1 MKKCYFKASKLIKGA
16 LACAMLIGIC
26 IPINAFASDFETTVQ
41 FDDVEAPVVT
51 SVEVDK
57 ASETLHAGD
66 SVHFVV
72 KAEDDSG
79 MFQSDGTLSLC
90 SPINGVADIEVSL
103 SYVDSTSCFEGEFVI
118 AEDTYPS
125 EWYVGNIDIRDAS
138 GRYNWGDQH
147 LNYVNERDCYFLVEK
162 DGSVDIPTYDIEPVV
177 KYIDKDYEIQSIP
190 LSDGTI
196 LNVPRRSTLSELK
209 IDLPKD
215 IPYCLDGAIF
225 QSWTDQSGETIDGNT
240 MIIDQDSANYYAGYD
255 KEIALF
261 DYRYPDVNQLEQ
273 INRRAIF
280 VEKGTTYAELWDQIN
295 NFLPN
300 DMYANA
306 VFTGWAYD
314 NGYYE
319 DLEETVYWSNEYCPI
334 LNAYFDG
341 KIVAVMEQSYYD
353 ENGRYV
359 TENIDRVLDEG
370 TTYGEWEQIEVEQE
384 LPSIFNGLRYTGW
397 NVNFEYY
404 INPENVITGNYITK
418 TKTATYENCMVTF
431 AVDDDYKF
439 IFTDE
444 VIRPGSRGIE
454 TRATGLSTYDPWQ
467 VDADYFYAMTAEV
480 GDTITVIQPENYDN
494 VKFCNYNTAFILSSG
509 VIWDRGEIVEPGT
522 QVTIDRHTE
531 FLGIGDK
538 NTSKPEDSSKLS
550 EAEIT
555 KVLDSIS
562 SSESGA
568 EIQVEMDDAFIL
580 PAEILKAAAEKG
592 VDLLVN
598 MENYEWLIDGDTIE
612 NVSDDV
618 NFKMTLN
625 TNNVPSDL
633 IEEVADGN
641 TVMQFALEHDGEF
654 GFDAW
659 LTLDVGEENAGKN
672 GDLYYFNGEELLF
685 QDSNIVEKDGM
696 ISFKFTHASDY
707 VVVLKEQK
715 AATTTELEK
724 MIEKAQS
731 YLEGNYTLESKDVLQ
746 NAINNAQ
753 LIMEKEDV
761 TTEEVREAIEKLS
774 DAISKLVVEASIDK
788 DALAHEIMLAQ
799 EMIDH
804 IEDYV
809 PSSVTGLSDKLEVAQ
824 QVYDDETA
832 VQEEV
837 DAATKT
843 IREARLNART
853 RADISALRD
862 LINYV
867 NKLNLNVYELNDVR
881 VLKQLLNEGIEL
893 VNNPEV
899 TQSDVDTQVQKI
911 QTMIKKMQ
919 SAYDSEE
926 NENSSNDQKS
936 SESPET
942 AVYGIAGFA
951 LILILSAMAGLTIMN
966 RRKAN

>member
-41 FDDVEAPVVT
+41 SDEFGFPIATSIEMDNAGEVLQTGDVIGFSLKIDEQNPNYIMKLELSSPISSDLTQDVELQY
-51 SVEVDK
+51 EK
-57 ASETLHAGD
+57 ETNTYKG
-66 SVHFVV
+66 SF
-72 KAEDDSG
+72 
-79 MFQSDGTLSLC
+79 
-90 SPINGVADIEVSL
+90 EVS
-103 SYVDSTSCFEGEFVI
+103 DSTY
-118 AEDTYPS
+118 AS
-125 EWYVGNIDIRDAS
+125 EWYVNQILMKESSEDL
-138 GRYNWGDQH
+138 YWQV
-147 LNYVNERDCYFLVEK
+147 LNTSYDFALDSYFYVESNGK
-162 DGSVDIPTYDIEPVV
+162 
-177 KYIDKDYEIQSIP
+177 YEIPNYETVISFAYINEQGEVEFYYPLGDKKIIIPRRTTLRDLGIEIPKSIP
-190 LSDGTI
+190 DGYEELLLLNWEDRDGINISDSRPILSDYDYD
-196 LNVPRRSTLSELK
+196 NMF
-209 IDLPKD
+209 
-215 IPYCLDGAIF
+215 Y
-225 QSWTDQSGETIDGNT
+225 
-240 MIIDQDSANYYAGYD
+240 ANYD
-255 KEIALF
+255 KEAALIH
-261 DYRYPDVNQLEQ
+261 YRYPDKDQLLQTDSKVILVN
-273 INRRAIF
+273 
-280 VEKGTTYAELWDQIN
+280 KGTTYGDVWEEKMDYRPKEIYSEATFDYWD
-295 NFLPN
+295 
-300 DMYANA
+300 
-306 VFTGWAYD
+306 GYD
-314 NGYYE
+314 WVQDEEIKWKEEPSIIDEYH
-319 DLEETVYWSNEYCPI
+319 LEFD
-334 LNAYFDG
+334 AYFKD
-341 KIVAVMEQSYYD
+341 KNVALIMQSYYD
-353 ENGRYV
+353 LEGKWVTSYGARVIDKGITYNEIEEYEIQQPSPSNGFVGLRFS
-359 TENIDRVLDEG
+359 NWICNMNGILDE
-370 TTYGEWEQIEVEQE
+370 
-384 LPSIFNGLRYTGW
+384 PDDIFNG
-397 NVNFEYY
+397 
-404 INPENVITGNYITK
+404 NYLVAIRK
-418 TKTATYENCMVTF
+418 NAEYENCLVSF
-431 AVDDDYKF
+431 AIDEAFRF
-439 IFTDE
+439 IFESDSGQGQTRSTGVE
-444 VIRPGSRGIE
+444 LFSPGDI
-454 TRATGLSTYDPWQ
+454 
-467 VDADYFYAMTAEV
+467 DAEYFCAYAVEK
-480 GDTITVIQPENYDN
+480 GEQITIQIPHEYEN
-494 VKFCNYNTAFILSSG
+494 VKYCHYNTALILANG
-509 VIWDRGEIVEPGT
+509 TVIRQGDIYEEGDK
-522 QVTIDRHTE
+522 VTI
-531 FLGIGDK
+531 
-538 NTSKPEDSSKLS
+538 SEDARFVGSANLPISEDPSMLS

-555 KVLDSIS
+555 KILDSIS

-568 EIQVEMDDAFIL
+568 EIQIEMDDAFIL

-625 TNNVPSDL
+625 TDNVPSDL

-654 GFDAW
+654 GFDARF
-659 LTLDVGEENAGKN
+659 TFDVGEENAGKN

-707 VVVLKEQK
+707 VVVLTEQK

-724 MIEKAQS
+724 MLEKAQG

-753 LIMEKEDV
+753 LIIEKEDV
-761 TTEEVREAIEKLS
+761 TTEEVRGAIEKLS
-774 DAISKLVVEASIDK
+774 DAISKLIVEASVDK

-867 NKLNLNVYELNDVR
+867 NKLNLNVYDLNDVKA
-881 VLKQLLNEGIEL
+881 LKQLLNEGMEL
-893 VNNPEV
+893 VNDPEV
-899 TQSDVDTQVQKI
+899 TQSDADEQVQKI

-919 SAYDSEE
+919 SACDSGE
-926 NENSSNDQKS
+926 NENSSSDRES

-942 AVYGIAGFA
+942 AAYGIAGFA
-951 LILILSAMAGLTIMN
+951 LILIFSAMAGLTIMN